1 MASDPST
8 PATPEA
14 RYDEARMPLLA
25 HLQEL
30 RIRLIRAFIA
40 VGLGFAVAYAFA
52 DPIFNA
58 LTRPFLAVAG
68 GNAMLVGTGVVEAFI
83 TKIKVA
89 MIAGLFIAS
98 PAVFYELWRFISPGL
113 YESEKRNARPFVL
126 TTTACFLAGGYF
138 CYAVIM
144 PVGYG
149 FFLGEYESINVTP
162 TIRIS
167 EYLSFASRMILAF
180 GLTFEMPVLAYFLT
194 RLGVIDHTMLRRHWR
209 WIVVGIAVAAAAF
222 TPPDAVSMMLLG
234 VPLMAL
240 YGLSF
245 AVTYFFRL
253 RPDEKAAPATDGP
266 AAQ

>member
-8 PATPEA
+8 PAPA
-14 RYDEARMPLLA
+14 NAPIDDARMPLLA

-40 VGLGFAVAYAFA
+40 VGLGFAIAYAFA
-52 DPIFNA
+52 DTIFNM
-58 LTRPFLAVAG
+58 LTLPFLQVAG
-68 GNAMLVGTGVVEAFI
+68 SNALLVGTGVVEAFM

-89 MIAGLFIAS
+89 IIAGLFIAS
-98 PAVFYELWRFISPGL
+98 PAVFYEVWRFIAPGL
-113 YESEKRNARPFVL
+113 YASEKRTARPFVIA
-126 TTTACFLAGGYF
+126 TTACFLAGGYF
-138 CYAVIM
+138 CYAIIM

-149 FFLGEYESINVTP
+149 FFLGEYASINVTP

-194 RLGVIDHTMLRRHWR
+194 RLGIIDYTMLMRHWR
-209 WIVVGIAVAAAAF
+209 WIVVGVAVAAAAF

-234 VPLMAL
+234 IPLMAL
-240 YGLSF
+240 YAVSF

-253 RPDEKAAPATDGP
+253 RPQEKAAPATDGP